1 MEYED
6 EMPLLIVQLAILIAV
21 AFVVG
26 CFLGRILRRRK
37 SAGSDHERTIVAAA
51 LSTPPLAEKPE
62 PVPPAEPV
70 RADSDPLKAKA
81 GLEKARIEPV
91 EASADSDVAAA
102 PVLQEA
108 LPETPED
115 ADRPQWREAPRRGK
129 ADELTAIE
137 GIGKAIE
144 AVLHELGIFHY
155 DQIAQWTRE
164 EAIWIERRIGF
175 PGRVE
180 REGWI
185 AQAAKLAEPPVKSTT
200 KRAAKPKKA
209 ANNMRSGTRRAKK
222 QAG

>member
-1 MEYED
+1 MKK
-6 EMPLLIVQLAILIAV
+6 V
-21 AFVVG
+21 
-26 CFLGRILRRRK
+26 
-37 SAGSDHERTIVAAA
+37 
-51 LSTPPLAEKPE
+51 
-62 PVPPAEPV
+62 PAETP
-70 RADSDPLKAKA
+70 DDA
-81 GLEKARIEPV
+81 G
-91 EASADSDVAAA
+91 
-102 PVLQEA
+102 
-108 LPETPED
+108 
-115 ADRPQWREAPRRGK
+115 RPQWREAPRRGK

-185 AQAAKLAEPPVKSTT
+185 AQAAKLAEPPAKSTT
-200 KRAAKPKKA
+200 KRGAKTKKA
-209 ANNMRSGTRRAKK
+209 ANNVRSGTRRAKK

>member
-1 MEYED
+1 ME
-6 EMPLLIVQLAILIAV
+6 
-21 AFVVG
+21 G
-26 CFLGRILRRRK
+26 
-37 SAGSDHERTIVAAA
+37 
-51 LSTPPLAEKPE
+51 
-62 PVPPAEPV
+62 
-70 RADSDPLKAKA
+70 
-81 GLEKARIEPV
+81 
-91 EASADSDVAAA
+91 SADSDVAAA
-102 PVLQEA
+102 PVLKKVPA
-108 LPETPED
+108 ETPDD
-115 ADRPQWREAPRRGK
+115 AGRPQWREAPRRGK

-185 AQAAKLAEPPVKSTT
+185 AQAAKLAEPPAKSTT
-200 KRAAKPKKA
+200 KRGAKTKKA
-209 ANNMRSGTRRAKK
+209 ANNVRSGTRRAKK